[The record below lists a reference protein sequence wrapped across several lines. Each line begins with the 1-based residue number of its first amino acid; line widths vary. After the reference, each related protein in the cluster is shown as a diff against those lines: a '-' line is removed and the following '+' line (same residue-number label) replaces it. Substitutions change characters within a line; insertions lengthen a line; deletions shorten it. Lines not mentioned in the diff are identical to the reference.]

1 MRCSTFKDN
10 QDSVANEPDYVALGL
25 SYADTCRALERGT
38 NEKKLGDLSRSVCEA
53 MEVLTT

>member
-1 MRCSTFKDN
+1 M
-10 QDSVANEPDYVALGL
+10 ANEPDYVALGL